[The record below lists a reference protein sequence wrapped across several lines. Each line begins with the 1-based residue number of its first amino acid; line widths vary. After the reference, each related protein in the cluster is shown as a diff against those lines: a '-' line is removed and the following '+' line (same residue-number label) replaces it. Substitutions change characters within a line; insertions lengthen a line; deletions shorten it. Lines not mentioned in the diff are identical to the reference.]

1 VKNGR
6 SLSLAL
12 SLILCVVASSAL
24 LTAMNRSA
32 GAQGITRYVAPTGTD
47 TGSCTN
53 LNLPCRTVQYAV
65 TQAASGDVIKVA
77 AGTYQGI
84 NHLGGLAQVVYINKS
99 VTIRGGY
106 ARPGYADPPDPQA
119 NPTTLDAQGQGRVI
133 YITGDVAVTVE
144 GLRITGG
151 DAEGLDGPNPYY
163 TAAGGGVYVITATAT
178 IRANQVFSNTAWW
191 GGGVTIAGGGATLS
205 GNSVTNNSGWGRGG
219 GFFLYQSDTTFEG
232 NLVSG
237 NFGNDAGGF
246 YLLEAQATL
255 NDNVISGNSGATGG
269 GLALWGSSEA
279 TLVDNT
285 IESNGAGEGGGLYLA
300 ESSTATLLC
309 NTIRDN
315 FGGSNGGG
323 LYLWSSRA
331 VLMGNTIADNS
342 AGDYGGGLHAY
353 DSNVTV
359 NGNTISGNTARYGG
373 GVYLSGS
380 LSAVLDHNA
389 FLANTADDYG
399 GGVYAACS
407 DLSMSGN
414 VIRTNTADFGGGLYL
429 STASSL
435 LTNNIIADNQA
446 SVRGSG
452 LSSQHFSRLVH
463 TTIAGNHGGDGS
475 GIYMQGGTL
484 ALTNTIFVS
493 HTVGIYMWGGTAS
506 FEATLWGNG
515 TDWAGYGTVVTGTI
529 NLWGES
535 DFVDPD
541 GGNYRIG
548 PGSAALDVG
557 VDAGVTT
564 DIDLQPRPYLVP
576 DLGADEY
583 WPPGVLKRVFLPLV
597 ERNGP

>member
-1 VKNGR
+1 VP
-6 SLSLAL
+6 
-12 SLILCVVASSAL
+12 V
-24 LTAMNRSA
+24 
-32 GAQGITRYVAPTGTD
+32 
-47 TGSCTN
+47 
-53 LNLPCRTVQYAV
+53 
-65 TQAASGDVIKVA
+65 
-77 AGTYQGI
+77 
-84 NHLGGLAQVVYINKS
+84 
-99 VTIRGGY
+99 
-106 ARPGYADPPDPQA
+106 
-119 NPTTLDAQGQGRVI
+119 
-133 YITGDVAVTVE
+133 
-144 GLRITGG
+144 
-151 DAEGLDGPNPYY
+151 
-163 TAAGGGVYVITATAT
+163 
-178 IRANQVFSNTAWW
+178 
-191 GGGVTIAGGGATLS
+191 
-205 GNSVTNNSGWGRGG
+205 
-219 GFFLYQSDTTFEG
+219 
-232 NLVSG
+232 
-237 NFGNDAGGF
+237 
-246 YLLEAQATL
+246 
-255 NDNVISGNSGATGG
+255 
-269 GLALWGSSEA
+269 
-279 TLVDNT
+279 
-285 IESNGAGEGGGLYLA
+285 
-300 ESSTATLLC
+300 
-309 NTIRDN
+309 
-315 FGGSNGGG
+315 
-323 LYLWSSRA
+323 
-331 VLMGNTIADNS
+331 
-342 AGDYGGGLHAY
+342 
-353 DSNVTV
+353 
-359 NGNTISGNTARYGG
+359 
-373 GVYLSGS
+373 LSGS

-399 GGVYAACS
+399 GGVYATCS

-452 LSSQHFSRLVH
+452 LSSQYFSRLVH

-493 HTVGIYMWGGTAS
+493 HTVGIYMWGGTVS

-548 PGSAALDVG
+548 PDSAALDVG

-564 DIDLQPRPYLVP
+564 DIDLQPRPYLAP